1 MIYIFNAQTGQDPG
15 TNAVTTHKAFI
26 AALLTGAA
34 VVAVPAAAQD
44 TEASRQNAAGLPT
57 DCTPDDARLE
67 CQGLTAEPTAAE
79 TAPAVIITGS
89 RIARPNLESTVPV
102 TTLQGEEFFETGQ
115 VAIGDVLNELPALRS
130 TFSQSNST
138 RFLGTAGLNLL
149 DLRGLGTSRTLVL
162 VNGRRHVGSDILNNG
177 VGVDTNT
184 IPTDLIERTD
194 VVTGGNSAIYGSDA
208 IAGVVNFVLKR
219 DFQGVQLRGQG
230 GISSY
235 GDAGS
240 YFASA
245 LVGQN
250 FGDGRGNVA
259 LNAEFAHQSQYFGSG
274 RPYLAR
280 QDGFVTV
287 DTDPAGSLN
296 GSDGNPDRIF
306 IRDIRSATYSN
317 TGQIS
322 FGGNARL
329 NGGTDAT
336 GGFFTLPYTFT
347 PDGQLIPQ
355 TGTRIGLAPFG
366 SFVGGNGYNFREGTL
381 LQIQPDLNRYNLN
394 LLGHF
399 TFSDAFEPFFEAK
412 YARTEVTGTGSS
424 GPAFI
429 SGGVLG
435 DSRERPRLDNP
446 FLSDQARATIVSLL
460 TRNSATGTAPAAN
473 AQFAV
478 RENLTGLGSRTEDS
492 KRETYRGV
500 VGVRGSFNDDWSYEV
515 AANYGEFM
523 EKTKVLGNLNVQRF
537 LLAADPVRNS
547 AGQIVCRSQVDPAAR
562 NGYVDEGAIFDADV
576 AACVPINIFGGQ
588 FTQAQRDYLLLD
600 STSDGKITQLDVS
613 AFLSG
618 DLSQVFELP
627 GGPIGFAIGA
637 EYRRETNFYQQD
649 PLVAAGYTFYNSIP
663 LFDPPSFEVKE
674 AFGEIRIPLLANRPF
689 FEELTL
695 SGAGRVSDYKGNV
708 GTTFAYNGGIDYS
721 PFDGLRFRGNYSRS
735 VRAPNLTELF
745 TPPGQNFAPG
755 FADPCSLRNIG
766 TGTANRAANCRAAGV
781 PNDYDFV
788 YSSSL
793 EIVSGGNPALN
804 EEKSDSYTVGGV
816 FTPRFLPGF
825 SLTVDYFDITVNDVI
840 SSVSAQTIA
849 NQCYDQA
856 SLNNAFCGL
865 FQRAGA
871 NGGPNGEL
879 PFQILEGNLLQSSLN
894 FAKLKVR
901 GIDTEVSYTKSFA
914 ENSRFNTRLTYTHNF
929 ANDSF
934 LNPTDP
940 NFKDVRSLELGN
952 PRDEFLLNNSLKLG
966 DYILGYQLRYIGKQ
980 VLNNYED
987 IFGVQGRPPQN
998 ADYADTQYY
1007 PETFYHD
1014 VRLGI
1019 DADRTFNFYV
1029 GVDNLLNTHP
1039 PLGLT
1044 GLGGGSGIYDVRGRF
1059 FYAGAVAKF

>member
-1 MIYIFNAQTGQDPG
+1 MTS
-15 TNAVTTHKAFI
+15 HKAMTATLLAGVAF
-26 AALLTGAA
+26 AAFPGMAL
-34 VVAVPAAAQD
+34 AQD
-44 TEASRQNAAGLPT
+44 TEASRQDALGVPT
-57 DCTPDDARLE
+57 DCTPDDARPE
-67 CQGLTAEPTAAE
+67 CSIVDAAPTAAE
-79 TAPAVIITGS
+79 DTPAVIITGS

-219 DFQGVQLRGQG
+219 DFDGFQVRGQG
-230 GISSY
+230 GVSSY
-235 GDAGS
+235 GDAGA

-245 LVGQN
+245 LAGRN
-250 FGDGRGNVA
+250 FADGRGNIAV
-259 LNAEFAHQSQYFGSG
+259 NAEYAHQSQYFGSG

-287 DTDPAGSLN
+287 DTDPAGTLN
-296 GSDGNPDRIF
+296 GSDGNPDRVF
-306 IRDIRSATYSN
+306 FRDIRSSTYTN
-317 TGQIS
+317 TGLVP
-322 FGGNARL
+322 FGGNARV
-329 NGGTDAT
+329 NGGTDAS
-336 GGFFTLPYTFT
+336 GNFFVAPYLFLA
-347 PDGQLIPQ
+347 DGALVPV
-355 TGTRIGLAPFG
+355 TGTRVGLAPNG
-366 SFVGGNGYNFREGTL
+366 SFIGGNGTNFRESTL
-381 LQIQPDLNRYNLN
+381 LQIQPKQDRYNLN
-394 LLGHF
+394 VLGHF

-412 YARTEVTGTGSS
+412 YVRTDVTGTGGS

-435 DSRERPRLDNP
+435 DTRERPRLDNP
-446 FLSDQARATIVSLL
+446 FLSDQARATIVDLL
-460 TRNSATGTAPAAN
+460 TRSSATGTAPAAN
-473 AQFAV
+473 SRFTV
-478 RENLTGLGSRTEDS
+478 RENLINLGNRTEQS

-500 VGVRGSFNDDWSYEV
+500 LGIRGSFNDDWSYEL
-515 AANYGEFM
+515 AGTYGEFK

-537 LLAADPVRNS
+537 LLAVDPARNG
-547 AGQIVCRSQVDPAAR
+547 AGQIVCRSQIDPAAR
-562 NGYVDEGAIFDADV
+562 NGYIDEGAIFDADV

-588 FTQAQRDYLLLD
+588 FTQAQRDYVLLD
-600 STSDGKITQLDVS
+600 STSIGKITQLDISGFV
-613 AFLSG
+613 SG
-618 DLSQVFELP
+618 DSSQLFELP
-627 GGPIGFAIGA
+627 GGPIGFAIGG
-637 EYRRETNFYQQD
+637 EYRRETNFYVQD

-663 LFDPPSFEVKE
+663 RFDPPSFEVKE
-674 AFGEIRIPLLANRPF
+674 AFGEIRIPLIADRPF
-689 FEELTL
+689 FQELTL

-708 GTTFAYNGGIDYS
+708 GTTFAYNGGVDYS

-755 FADPCSLRNIG
+755 FNDPCSARNIG

-781 PNDYDFV
+781 PAGYDFV

-849 NQCYDQA
+849 DQCYDQA

-871 NGGPNGEL
+871 GGGPNGEV

-894 FAKLKVR
+894 FAKLQVR
-901 GIDTEVSYTKSFA
+901 GIDTEVSYVH
-914 ENSRFNTRLTYTHNF
+914 RFGDNNRISSRLTYTHTF

-934 LNPTDP
+934 LNPSDP
-940 NFKDVRSLELGN
+940 NFKDVQLLELGDPKN
-952 PRDEFLLNNSLKLG
+952 EFLLNNALKLG
-966 DYILGYQLRYIGKQ
+966 DYTLGYQLRYIGKQ

-987 IFGVQGRPPQN
+987 LFGVQGRPPQN
-998 ADYADTQYY
+998 KDYADIDYY

-1014 VRLGI
+1014 VRFSV
-1019 DADRTFNFYV
+1019 DATDKFNFYV
-1029 GVDNLLNTHP
+1029 GADNVLNTKP

-1044 GLGGGSGIYDVRGRF
+1044 GIGGGSGIYNVRGRY